1 MALAPVGVAVV
12 AARDEGKEPLEVL
25 LRQQE
30 SLGVHLVENTDV
42 ADVVHLVGWSPGR
55 SRVVH
60 ARPTVLS
67 PPRLEGVL
75 SAERQRQL
83 LDADAVV
90 VRTSQQRDA
99 AHALGVPWYRLFVVP
114 ETVDVEV
121 FRRLGSAA
129 RRTERCRV
137 VLEASGPGDG
147 VSTALAALATWEAA
161 EAVVLA
167 SSRLPTLRREARKLG
182 LGKRFVAVTPRD
194 DEERAWWIRSAHAVV
209 AVPEQPMPSRLALEA
224 MGCGVPVVATSVD
237 LLEDAVV
244 HGVSGLHV
252 PVGDPMSTMRAVRS
266 IVTDPFRQEA
276 FGMAAADRAGTRYA
290 PLRVGRDLLAVYR
303 RVLAG
308 RPGEEP
314 ETVVDDAPEMPDA
327 VAG

>member
-1 MALAPVGVAVV
+1 MPVRIAVV
-12 AARDEGKEPLEVL
+12 AAGDGKEPLEIL

-30 SLGVHLVENTDV
+30 TQGLHVVDDSDD
-42 ADVVHLVGWSPGR
+42 ADVVHLVGWSPSRG
-55 SRVVH
+55 RVVH
-60 ARPTVLS
+60 HRPTVLS

-83 LDADAVV
+83 LEADAVV
-90 VRTSQQRDA
+90 VHTSQQRDV

-121 FRRLGSAA
+121 FRRKGDAA
-129 RRTERCRV
+129 RRTERCRI
-137 VLEASGPGDG
+137 VLEATGPGDG
-147 VSTALAALATWEAA
+147 VASALAALATWEVA
-161 EAVVLA
+161 EAVVLS
-167 SSRLPTLRREARKLG
+167 SSRLPTLRRDARKLG
-182 LGKRFVAVTPRD
+182 LGRRFVAVTPKD

-209 AVPEQPMPSRLALEA
+209 AVPEKPTSSRLALEA

-237 LLEDAVV
+237 LLEDVVV
-244 HGVSGLHV
+244 HGVTGLHV
-252 PVGDPMSTMRAVRS
+252 PPGDPKSLVHAVRS
-266 IVTDPFRQEA
+266 IVTDPFRLEA
-276 FGMAAADRAGTRYA
+276 FGMAASDRAGTRYA

-308 RPGEEP
+308 RPGQEP
-314 ETVVDDAPEMPDA
+314 DVIADDAAELPDA